1 MAKAIRIREYE
12 YRQFYINFEDG
23 RTENYGEPRL
33 LKSPNQTKTW
43 KELKLISGNEEIKS
57 VGWKTVKI

>member
-1 MAKAIRIREYE
+1 MSKSIRIHEYE

-23 RTENYGEPRL
+23 STSNFGDPKL
-33 LKSPNQTKTW
+33 LKYPNKSKTW
-43 KELKLISGNEEIKS
+43 KELKQISGNEEIKS